1 MKIRHATAD
10 FLGCVSITFGPSDS
24 FLSQLIQ
31 ESTCGQNRDIPIELQ
46 IQSTKAGIQR

>member
-10 FLGCVSITFGPSDS
+10 FHGDLLIITGSS
-24 FLSQLIQ
+24 ELCLSQLIQ
-31 ESTCGQNRDIPIELQ
+31 ELTCGHNRNIPIELQ